1 MITGHRCRGLGG
13 RMEIDMY
20 GLKGYMGKVLKLD
33 LSSKT
38 SELFPWTDEDRK
50 RTIGGK
56 IMAAD
61 ILFQHIRPGMKAFD
75 EDNWIVITTG
85 PLTGSGCPNTS
96 RFNISTIS
104 PLTGIITSSNCGGKF
119 GLSLKR
125 AGYDACIITGRA
137 EAPTTVH
144 ITEEAVTFED
154 ASSLWGLCISEVQ
167 KNLPADVDK
176 LVIGP
181 AGENKVLYS
190 CVFSGERTSGRGGVG
205 AVFGDKNLKA
215 VTAKGTKT
223 CEVAQPEKL
232 KALNKK
238 WVQTLKTHP
247 LTGRQLPKLGTA
259 GLIAPMQAHGILA
272 TRNFGAGRFDQ
283 FEAVSGEELAE
294 KHLVANAACTT
305 CVIRCARMVN
315 VDDKVVKGP
324 ELETLGLLGP
334 NILNDKIEMVLKWNY
349 ELDELG
355 MDSIST
361 AGSIAFAMELNEKG
375 MWDCGLEFGKN
386 DNISETFRKI
396 AFREGIGD
404 DLANGTKRMSEK
416 FGGKE
421 FAIHAKGM
429 ELAAYEPR
437 RAVGQGLGYA
447 TANRGGCHLNAG
459 YLVVVEGLGL
469 DVDSLT
475 THGKAAMTIMF
486 QNLMEGISA
495 CGSCLFTSYAVFPAF
510 LVEKPNR
517 LLTKTILKLFP
528 YFGPVVNLL
537 NKFSKAVQMN
547 LPLIQH
553 TYALNYVCGFK
564 ATVGT
569 ALTTGAH
576 GYNMERMSNI
586 ILGQKAGADVLPKR
600 LTEVTQDPNDPRTKV
615 PLEKLKKDYYKAR
628 GWKDG
633 IPTYKTLKKFG
644 VDLYP
649 DYYEKIVK
657 AAQE

>member
-1 MITGHRCRGLGG
+1 MS
-13 RMEIDMY
+13 
-20 GLKGYMGKVLKLD
+20 GLKGYMGKVLKID
-33 LSSKT
+33 LT
-38 SELFPWTDEDRK
+38 SRTSGLFPWSDEDRR

-104 PLTGIITSSNCGGKF
+104 PLTGIITSSNCGGNF

-137 EAPTTVH
+137 QTPTTVH
-144 ITEEAVTFED
+144 ITETAVTFED
-154 ASSLWGLCISEVQ
+154 ASPIWGLRISESQ
-167 KNLPADVDK
+167 EKLPKDTDK

-181 AGENKVLYS
+181 AGEHKVLYS

-223 CEVAQPEKL
+223 CEIAKPEKL
-232 KALNKK
+232 KAFNKK
-238 WVQTLKTHP
+238 WVKTLKTHP

-272 TRNFGAGRFDQ
+272 TRNFGAGRFDG
-283 FEAVSGEELAE
+283 FEKVSGEELAE
-294 KHLVANAACTT
+294 KHLVSNAACTT
-305 CVIRCARMVN
+305 CVIRCARMVK
-315 VDDKVVKGP
+315 VDGETVKGP

-334 NILNDKIEMVLKWNY
+334 NILNDNIEMILRWNR

-355 MDSIST
+355 MDTISA

-375 MWDCGLEFGKN
+375 MWDCGLSFGKN

-416 FGGKE
+416 FGGQE

-437 RAVGQGLGYA
+437 RAVGQGIGYA

-459 YLVVVEGLGL
+459 YMVVVEGLGL
-469 DVDSLT
+469 DVNSLT
-475 THGKAAMTIMF
+475 PHGKAALTIMF
-486 QNLMEGISA
+486 QNLMEAISA

-510 LVEKPNR
+510 LVEKPNW
-517 LLTKTILKLFP
+517 LVTKAILKIFP
-528 YFGPVVNLL
+528 YVGPVVNLL
-537 NKFSKAVQMN
+537 NKFTKAVKLN
-547 LPLIQH
+547 IPLIQH
-553 TYALNYVCGFK
+553 TYALNYVCNFK
-564 ATVGT
+564 ATMGT
-569 ALTTGAH
+569 ALTAGAH
-576 GYNMERMSNI
+576 GYNTERMANV
-586 ILGQKAGADVLPKR
+586 ILGQKAGADALPKR
-600 LTEVTQDPNDPRTKV
+600 LTDVPQDPSDPRTKV
-615 PLEKLKKDYYKAR
+615 PLDKLKKDYYKAR

-633 IPTYKTLKKFG
+633 IPEYKTLKRFG

-649 DYYEKIVK
+649 KYYEDIVK
-657 AAQE
+657 EANRNG

>member
-1 MITGHRCRGLGG
+1 MT
-13 RMEIDMY
+13 E
-20 GLKGYMGKVLKLD
+20 LKGYMGKVLKID
-33 LSSKT
+33 LT
-38 SELFPWTDEDRK
+38 TRTHELFPWTDEDRK

-75 EDNWIVITTG
+75 EDNWIVVTTG

-104 PLTGIITSSNCGGKF
+104 PLTNIITSSNCGGRF

-125 AGYDACIITGRA
+125 AGYDACIITGRS
-137 EAPTTVH
+137 ETPVTVN
-144 ITEEAVTFED
+144 ITEEDVTFED
-154 ASSLWGLCISEVQ
+154 ASEIWGLNTSPSQE
-167 KNLPADVDK
+167 KLPADTDK

-205 AVFGDKNLKA
+205 AVFGDKKLKA

-223 CEVAQPEKL
+223 VSVADPEKL
-232 KALNKK
+232 NKLNKK

-259 GLIAPMQAHGILA
+259 GLISPMQAHGILA
-272 TRNFGAGRFDQ
+272 TKNFSRGRFEE
-283 FEAVSGEELAE
+283 FEKVSGEELAE
-294 KHLVANAACTT
+294 NHLVTSAACTT

-315 VDDKVVKGP
+315 VDEKVVKGP
-324 ELETLGLLGP
+324 ELETLGLFGP
-334 NILNDKIEMVLKWNY
+334 NLLNDNLELILRWNY

-375 MWDCGLEFGKN
+375 MWNSGLEFGKT

-404 DLANGTKRMSEK
+404 ELADGSKRLSEK
-416 FGGKE
+416 YGGRE
-421 FAIHAKGM
+421 FAMQVKGM

-459 YLVVVEGLGL
+459 YMVVVEGLGL

-475 THGKAAMTIMF
+475 PHGKAALTITF
-486 QNLMEGISA
+486 QNLMEAISA

-510 LVEKPNR
+510 LVEKPNWF
-517 LLTKTILKLFP
+517 LTKAILKVFP
-528 YFGPVVNLL
+528 YVGPVVNLL
-537 NKFSKAVQMN
+537 NKFSKAVKLN
-547 LPLIQH
+547 LPLIPH
-553 TYALNYVCGFK
+553 TYALNYVSDFH
-564 ATVGT
+564 ATIGT

-586 ILGQKAGADVLPKR
+586 ILGQKTDADALPKR
-600 LTEVTQDPNDPRTKV
+600 LTQELSDPENPKTKV
-615 PLEKLKKDYYKAR
+615 PLEKLKKDYYKGR

-633 IPTYKTLKKFG
+633 VPTYKTLKTFG
-644 VDLYP
+644 VKLYKE
-649 DYYEKIVK
+649 YYDQVVAE
-657 AAQE
+657 AMAE

>member
-1 MITGHRCRGLGG
+1 MS
-13 RMEIDMY
+13 
-20 GLKGYMGKVLKLD
+20 GLKGYMGKVLKID
-33 LSSKT
+33 LT
-38 SELFPWTDEDRK
+38 SRTSGLFPWSDEDRR

-61 ILFQHIRPGMKAFD
+61 ILFQHIHPGMKAFD

-104 PLTGIITSSNCGGKF
+104 PLTGIITSSNCGGNF

-137 EAPTTVH
+137 QAPTTVH
-144 ITEEAVTFED
+144 ITETAVTFED
-154 ASSLWGLCISEVQ
+154 ASPIWGLCISESQ
-167 KNLPADVDK
+167 EKLPKDTDK

-181 AGENKVLYS
+181 AGEHKVLYS

-223 CEVAQPEKL
+223 CEIAKPEKL
-232 KALNKK
+232 KAFNKK
-238 WVQTLKTHP
+238 WVKTLKTHP

-272 TRNFGAGRFDQ
+272 TRNFGAGRVDG
-283 FEAVSGEELAE
+283 FEKVSGEELAE
-294 KHLVANAACTT
+294 KHLVSNAACTT
-305 CVIRCARMVN
+305 CVIRCARMVK
-315 VDDKVVKGP
+315 VDGETVKGP

-334 NILNDKIEMVLKWNY
+334 NILNDNIEMILRWNR

-355 MDSIST
+355 MDTFSA

-375 MWDCGLEFGKN
+375 MWDCGLSFGKN

-416 FGGKE
+416 FGGQE

-437 RAVGQGLGYA
+437 RAVGQGIGYA

-459 YLVVVEGLGL
+459 YMVVVEGLGL

-475 THGKAAMTIMF
+475 PHGKAALTIMF
-486 QNLMEGISA
+486 QNLMEAISA

-510 LVEKPNR
+510 LVEKPNW
-517 LLTKTILKLFP
+517 LVTKAILKIFP
-528 YFGPVVNLL
+528 YVGPVVNLL
-537 NKFSKAVQMN
+537 NKFTKAVKLN
-547 LPLIQH
+547 IPLIQH
-553 TYALNYVCGFK
+553 TYALNYVCNFK
-564 ATVGT
+564 ATMGT
-569 ALTTGAH
+569 ALTAGAH
-576 GYNMERMSNI
+576 GYNTERMANV
-586 ILGQKAGADVLPKR
+586 ILGQKAGADALPKR
-600 LTEVTQDPNDPRTKV
+600 LTDVPQDPSDPRTKV
-615 PLEKLKKDYYKAR
+615 PLDKLKKDYYKAR

-633 IPTYKTLKKFG
+633 IPEYKTLKRFG

-649 DYYEKIVK
+649 KYYEDIVK
-657 AAQE
+657 EANRNG

>member
-1 MITGHRCRGLGG
+1 MS
-13 RMEIDMY
+13 
-20 GLKGYMGKVLKLD
+20 GLKGYMGKVLKID
-33 LSSKT
+33 LT
-38 SELFPWTDEDRK
+38 SRTSGLFPWSDEDRR

-61 ILFQHIRPGMKAFD
+61 ILFQHIHPGMKAFD

-104 PLTGIITSSNCGGKF
+104 PLTGIITSSNCGGNF

-137 EAPTTVH
+137 QAPTTVH
-144 ITEEAVTFED
+144 ITETAVTFED
-154 ASSLWGLCISEVQ
+154 ASPIWGLCISESQ
-167 KNLPADVDK
+167 EKLPKDTDK

-181 AGENKVLYS
+181 AGEHKVLYS

-223 CEVAQPEKL
+223 CEIAKPEKL
-232 KALNKK
+232 KAFNKK
-238 WVQTLKTHP
+238 WVKTLKTHP

-272 TRNFGAGRFDQ
+272 TRNFGAGRFDG
-283 FEAVSGEELAE
+283 FEKVSGEELAE
-294 KHLVANAACTT
+294 KHLVSNAACTT
-305 CVIRCARMVN
+305 CVIRCARMVK
-315 VDDKVVKGP
+315 VDGETVKGP

-334 NILNDKIEMVLKWNY
+334 NILNDNIEMILRWNR

-355 MDSIST
+355 MDTISA

-375 MWDCGLEFGKN
+375 MWDCGLSFGKN

-416 FGGKE
+416 FGGQE

-437 RAVGQGLGYA
+437 RAVGQGIGYA

-459 YLVVVEGLGL
+459 YMVVVEGLGL

-475 THGKAAMTIMF
+475 HHGKAALTIMF
-486 QNLMEGISA
+486 QNLMEAISA

-510 LVEKPNR
+510 LVEKPNW
-517 LLTKTILKLFP
+517 LVTKAILKIFP
-528 YFGPVVNLL
+528 YVGPVVNLL
-537 NKFSKAVQMN
+537 NKFTKAVKLN
-547 LPLIQH
+547 IPLIQH
-553 TYALNYVCGFK
+553 TYALNYVCNFK
-564 ATVGT
+564 ATMGT
-569 ALTTGAH
+569 ALTAGAH
-576 GYNMERMSNI
+576 GYNTERMANV
-586 ILGQKAGADVLPKR
+586 ILGQKAGADALPKR
-600 LTEVTQDPNDPRTKV
+600 LTDVPQDPSDPRTKV
-615 PLEKLKKDYYKAR
+615 PLDKLKKDYYKAR

-633 IPTYKTLKKFG
+633 IPEYKTLKRFG

-649 DYYEKIVK
+649 KYYEDIVK
-657 AAQE
+657 EANRNG